1 MGYRLEDQDEPTLE
15 ALRVLGATYRSIRD
29 ARGLTQRQLS
39 ARSGLSQSTISR
51 FENGRAPWLA
61 AVWIARLLAA
71 LDVEPGL
78 DGFGTTAVK
87 SPVPG
92 WVVMMKGFEGNR
104 RYRDRQVIAAQ
115 ARAAPAGARGEGR
128 ARAGGGAPPPPRCQ
142 LGPEERRGVWG
153 GAWISGGGR
162 G

>member
-15 ALRVLGATYRSIRD
+15 ALRVLGATYRSIRV

-51 FENGRAPWLA
+51 FENRRAPWLA

-92 WVVMMKGFEGNR
+92 WVVMMQRFEGNR

-115 ARAAPAGARGEGR
+115 TRAARAEGLEQVR
-128 ARAGGGAPPPPRCQ
+128 LELERERPPP
-142 LGPEERRGVWG
+142 
-153 GAWISGGGR
+153 A
-162 G
+162 

>member
-115 ARAAPAGARGEGR
+115 ARAAR
-128 ARAGGGAPPPPRCQ
+128 AERLEQVRLELERERPPP
-142 LGPEERRGVWG
+142 
-153 GAWISGGGR
+153 A
-162 G
+162 

>member
-15 ALRVLGATYRSIRD
+15 ALRVLGATYRSIRV

-115 ARAAPAGARGEGR
+115 ARAAR
-128 ARAGGGAPPPPRCQ
+128 AERLEQVRLELERERPPP
-142 LGPEERRGVWG
+142 
-153 GAWISGGGR
+153 A
-162 G
+162 